1 MHRGYTVTTVL
12 LEIWMEK
19 APVGQSTVR
28 LSVAS
33 ICSDTIALEW
43 PTTVE
48 LKTRTRWAPQS
59 QDEHG
64 TLTTCPRNPSRN
76 TSHDEGKVSLFVGV
90 VTTLQNNSSW
100 RLCSEARELGRG
112 WELNQGVGDRLST
125 TEKLWNRHDTI
136 MEHSLLGSTHYG
148 KTNINELVVL
158 HWDI

>member
-48 LKTRTRWAPQS
+48 LKTRTR
-59 QDEHG
+59 
-64 TLTTCPRNPSRN
+64 
-76 TSHDEGKVSLFVGV
+76 
-90 VTTLQNNSSW
+90 
-100 RLCSEARELGRG
+100 
-112 WELNQGVGDRLST
+112 
-125 TEKLWNRHDTI
+125 
-136 MEHSLLGSTHYG
+136 
-148 KTNINELVVL
+148 
-158 HWDI
+158 